1 MEFNSAKNL
10 FDNIRSPDRM
20 KFRGPID
27 SLAFKGLIVATALN
41 LDISSVDDAD
51 GGGVDATVTGVA
63 LGDIVLGVAANVDIG
78 DDAVLCGTVTATD
91 TVRITLINHSGGA
104 VDLAA
109 TVDFNIV
116 VMDIT

>member
-63 LGDIVLGVAANVDIG
+63 LGDIV
-78 DDAVLCGTVTATD
+78 
-91 TVRITLINHSGGA
+91 RITLINHSGGA

>member
-1 MEFNSAKNL
+1 MEFDTNKNL
-10 FDNIRSPDRM
+10 FDNVRSPDSI
-20 KFRGPID
+20 KIVGPAD
-27 SLAFKGLIVATALN
+27 SLAWKGLIVATAEN
-41 LDISSVDDAD
+41 LDIASVADAD

-78 DDAVLCGTVTATD
+78 DDAQLIGAVTAAD
-91 TVRITLINHSGGA
+91 TVRITLINHSAGA